1 MFKILLIS
9 IGSLLIADSLFAAS
23 LCSLHLGV
31 IMPAIIGLPLL
42 VLGLFYGPITAFF
55 GCCFFG
61 KLIKWCMIAAY
72 SLFALLFA
80 FTTVLTL
87 SCEADDGKKADYLI
101 VLGAGIKGEKVSL
114 TLAGRLDRALEYLNE
129 NTDTKVIVSGGQGEN
144 ESISEAE
151 AMKRYLIE
159 RGLPEARIIL
169 EDASTS
175 TYENFVYSAKLIEE
189 AEGVLE
195 NVDIAFVTT
204 RFHLFRSMKTAKF
217 ANVDAFGIGARGV
230 WYTALNDYMR
240 ECAAITFHF
249 LTGSI

>member
-1 MFKILLIS
+1 M
-9 IGSLLIADSLFAAS
+9 
-23 LCSLHLGV
+23 
-31 IMPAIIGLPLL
+31 
-42 VLGLFYGPITAFF
+42 
-55 GCCFFG
+55 
-61 KLIKWCMIAAY
+61 
-72 SLFALLFA
+72 
-80 FTTVLTL
+80 
-87 SCEADDGKKADYLI
+87 
-101 VLGAGIKGEKVSL
+101 
-114 TLAGRLDRALEYLNE
+114 
-129 NTDTKVIVSGGQGEN
+129 IVSGGQGEN

-159 RGLPEARIIL
+159 RGLPEERIIL
-169 EDASTS
+169 EGASTS